1 MDNVAGEKRPAETA
15 VEETSTEVRLPQVY
29 PCNNS
34 NTHGFSIDLL
44 CHRNVVHHG
53 VVLTGFIVVVDWRY

>member
-29 PCNNS
+29 TDS
-34 NTHGFSIDLL
+34 QDATHE
-44 CHRNVVHHG
+44 
-53 VVLTGFIVVVDWRY
+53 